1 MGGLFLCPKGG
12 GGMADGGEI
21 AKAWVTII
29 PTAKGMTSG
38 IESELGGVGG
48 KAGDKAGKGF
58 MGGIGKAAGTAAK
71 IAGGA
76 AALVGGAIAG
86 VALKGGFDRAMNIE
100 GAEAKLEGLGHSA
113 KAVEGIM
120 KNASASVTGT
130 AFGLGDA
137 AAVAA
142 GAVASGVKPGKDL
155 ERTLKLV
162 GDGATIAGSTMGEMG
177 AIFNKVA
184 AGDMVQGDVLA
195 QLGDRGIP
203 ILQLLGDEMGK
214 TSAEVKK
221 LASKGEIDF
230 ATFQNA
236 MEKGMG
242 GAALKSGETFTGA
255 MANTRA
261 ALGRI
266 GETVLTPFLSAMTQG
281 AGSVIPA
288 LDSIN
293 GALKPIMASFGDWMS
308 SALPAFLSELSGGFS
323 AMSIAFQDGEDHIT
337 SSGLAG
343 FLEGVGVVARNIF
356 DAFSDIIPILG
367 SIFGPIIPQV
377 IELVTSLSPMGLLFQ
392 SLLPVLPMLETLFF
406 NIAGVIST
414 LLQAIIPLVQQVA
427 GFLIPL
433 FTELWSTI
441 LPPLVGVMGQLMAAL
456 QPVIQ
461 ALGPILQGVLAALMP
476 IVTVVFGLIQT
487 VITTVLNIIS
497 GVITAFS
504 AALRGDWGV
513 FWESISQVAVDIW
526 NGIVEFAKQFFG
538 DLPGAILS
546 ALGDLGSLLVNAGK
560 QILEGFLNGL
570 TDGFNKV
577 KNFVG
582 GIGSWIA
589 DNKGPKAYDLA
600 LLVPAGN
607 WIMDG
612 LGKGIEESMPALGS
626 TLSDVS
632 WMIQNGIDPNLDASI
647 GATAS
652 AVPAASSRAAA
663 SVDPAM
669 RGEGL
674 TVKQEIHANDTEEII
689 QESNARMFTEL
700 RQMGAI

>member
-1 MGGLFLCPKGG
+1 
-12 GGMADGGEI
+12 MADGGEI

-58 MGGIGKAAGTAAK
+58 MGGLGKAAGTAAK

-100 GAEAKLEGLGHSA
+100 AAQAKLSGLGHSA
-113 KAVEGIM
+113 DSVTKIM
-120 KNASASVTGT
+120 DNASAAVKGT
-130 AFGLGDA
+130 AFGMGDA
-137 AAVAA
+137 AGVAA
-142 GAVASGVKPGKDL
+142 SIVASGVKPGQDL
-155 ERTLKLV
+155 QKTLTLV
-162 GDGATIAGSTMGEMG
+162 GDAAAIAGTDMGSMG
-177 AIFNKVA
+177 AIFSKVA
-184 AGDMVQGDVLA
+184 ASNKLQGDTIA
-195 QLGDRGIP
+195 QLHDAGIP
-203 ILQLLGDEMGK
+203 ALQLVADEMGV
-214 TSAEVKK
+214 TAEEASAM
-221 LASKGEIDF
+221 ASKGEVDF
-230 ATFQNA
+230 ATFQRA
-236 MEKGMG
+236 MQEGMG
-242 GAALKSGETFTGA
+242 GAALKSGETFAGA
-255 MANTRA
+255 MANTKA

-266 GETVLTPFLSAMTQG
+266 GETILTPFLG
-281 AGSVIPA
+281 ALTSGANGIIPVF
-288 LDSIN
+288 DSMN
-293 GALKPIMASFGDWMS
+293 AALKPVMESFGQW
-308 SALPAFLSELSGGFS
+308 LSGIDFAGAFAGIGDVFGQIS
-323 AMSIAFQDGEDHIT
+323 AVAT
-337 SSGLAG
+337 P
-343 FLEGVGVVARNIF
+343 FLTQ
-356 DAFSDIIPILG
+356 LG
-367 SIFGPIIPQV
+367 STFAPLIPQV
-377 IELVTSLSPMGLLFQ
+377 IELVTNLSPMSLLFQ
-392 SLLPVLPMLETLFF
+392 SLAPVLPL
-406 NIAGVIST
+406 IGT
-414 LLQAIIPLVQQVA
+414 LLQTIAQALSMVLQAVLPIVQQVA

-433 FTELWSTI
+433 FTQLYSAV
-441 LPPLVGVMGQLMAAL
+441 LPPLIGVVTQVVAAIGPL
-456 QPVIQ
+456 VQ
-461 ALGPILQGVLAALMP
+461 ALGPILQSVLTALMP
-476 IVTVVFGLIQT
+476 IVQTVFGIIQT
-487 VITTVLNIIS
+487 VITTVLGVVSGIIS
-497 GVITAFS
+497 AFTS
-504 AALRGDWGV
+504 VLRGDWAGFWAGIGQV
-513 FWESISQVAVDIW
+513 FSTILT
-526 NGIVEFAKQFFG
+526 GIGDFAKQFFG

-600 LLVPAGN
+600 LLIPAGN

-612 LGKGIEESMPALGS
+612 LGKGIESSMPALGS
-626 TLSDVS
+626 KLSDVS

-652 AVPAASSRAAA
+652 AVPAMSAHSAA